1 MKDSGIAR
9 FLYPGLPL
17 ERPTV
22 HNLIL
27 TVFTL
32 AFGVITLILAWNHT
46 TPNPFELVSR
56 LMLAGILLVAAM
68 VTVCAL
74 LSKDKDR
81 MIPALGV
88 MNSVVSAIAIFVGA
102 VLIASRA
109 EVGVVMWLDLGIAL
123 TNLLWLWRASQ
134 QALRGQ

>member
-1 MKDSGIAR
+1 MTDSGLAR
-9 FLYPGLPL
+9 FLYPALPL
-17 ERPTV
+17 KQPTA

-32 AFGVITLILAWNHT
+32 AFGVITLVLAVSHT
-46 TPNPFELVSR
+46 MPNPFELVSR
-56 LMLAGILLVAAM
+56 IALAGILLVAAI

-74 LSKDKDR
+74 LSRDKDR
-81 MIPALGV
+81 MVPALGV
-88 MNSVVSAIAIFVGA
+88 MNSVVAGIAIFVGA

-109 EVGVVMWLDLGIAL
+109 EVGVVMWLDLVITL

-134 QALRGQ
+134 QALRDR